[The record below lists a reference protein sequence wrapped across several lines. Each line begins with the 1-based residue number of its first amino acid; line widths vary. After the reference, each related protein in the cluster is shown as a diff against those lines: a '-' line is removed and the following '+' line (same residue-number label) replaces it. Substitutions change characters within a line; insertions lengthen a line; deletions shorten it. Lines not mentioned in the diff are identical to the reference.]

1 MYDFY
6 LKEKKSGVDLTRP
19 QNKRANL
26 SDQQKHYSSSNW
38 YYIFFLRLRLYAIA
52 V

>member
-38 YYIFFLRLRLYAIA
+38 YYIFSLWLRLYAIA